1 MTMYHE
7 GRSMAELQRAID
19 DRYAHKYRTRT
30 LTAKPLDNR

>member
-1 MTMYHE
+1 
-7 GRSMAELQRAID
+7 MAEIQRAID